1 MDCAPGHLT
10 LPYGSLF
17 LKTSDVD
24 SIRKVVRSQT
34 LHPDSENRANAVF
47 RTVPWISFPLSFF
60 VRKKDSGV
68 AIIKHD

>member
-1 MDCAPGHLT
+1 MDCAPEHLN
-10 LPYGSLF
+10 LPMVSPF
-17 LKTSDVD
+17 LKTSDMD

-34 LHPDSENRANAVF
+34 LHPDDENRANAVF

-68 AIIKHD
+68 AITKHD